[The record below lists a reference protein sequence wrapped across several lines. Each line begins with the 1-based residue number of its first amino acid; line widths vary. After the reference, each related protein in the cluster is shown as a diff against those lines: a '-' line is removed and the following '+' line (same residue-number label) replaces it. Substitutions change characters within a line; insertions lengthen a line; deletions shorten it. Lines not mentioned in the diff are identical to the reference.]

1 MTRPTTAR
9 RRGAAPPAASTVALT
24 FVAIILF
31 LMLFG
36 ILEYGR
42 FLFVYHLTTNACRDG
57 ARFACVH
64 TNGGT
69 MPGEPAAIT
78 AADIKEVVRT
88 GTFNNKAYG
97 TGMCG
102 MEKNV
107 TAAAW
112 DTACQVYAVP
122 QADLYA
128 TPPSLDPAGKP
139 AWDLASF
146 HDKIAVRVHGIYKPV
161 VPNLIGM
168 SSSVDFNVLVLM
180 SSEGH

>member
-1 MTRPTTAR
+1 MTRTTTAR
-9 RRGAAPPAASTVALT
+9 RRGAATTVEFT
-24 FVAIILF
+24 FVAIMLF

-102 MEKNV
+102 MEKTV
-107 TAAAW
+107 RAAAW
-112 DTACQVYAVP
+112 DRACQGHAAP
-122 QADLYA
+122 PPALYA
-128 TPPSLDPAGKP
+128 PRPDLAPARKP
-139 AWDLASF
+139 AWDLGSF
-146 HDKIAVRVHGIYKPV
+146 HDKIAVRVHGTYKPV
-161 VPNLIGM
+161 VPNLIGL
-168 SSSVDFNVLVLM
+168 SSSIDFKVLVLM
-180 SSEGH
+180 SSEGL